1 MKNLIEDLWFS
12 YLIEERTVLS
22 DSDRLIVNS
31 SKQKR
36 DKIYN
41 ALNREQKTDFD
52 DYEENSNNIC
62 NIYEKEA
69 FVKGVRFAVEFL
81 FGAIQS

>member
-12 YLIEERTVLS
+12 YFIEERTVIS
-22 DSDRLIVNS
+22 DSDRIIVNS

-41 ALNREQKTDFD
+41 ALNNEQKNDFD